1 MPIDVDELDMTFD
14 ELDEGEEGSEEEPS
28 NVEEDRPENEMD
40 EDFEL
45 EEEAEDVTPDGVT
58 EEDEEET
65 IDEEEEEIVDE
76 DVEEDED
83 SEEPDVSFVEDLG
96 KQFGLP
102 EEELESYDDTW
113 DDAMEVTRKAAENM
127 AQQQINQLFE
137 EYPDIAQFAQY
148 RQQGGDPQE
157 YYETVLNRTSYEDL
171 EISEDDTQTQE
182 QLVRQRLEVQNTPE
196 DQIDEEIQDY
206 KDAGLLKRQAER
218 SKRILQEHQEK
229 RQQELLEEQKRKAEE
244 QRQQALQEQKEYKQI
259 IEESNDL
266 NGIRLPENEKQKF
279 QEYLFEP
286 ADEDGMTQAEKKY
299 QNLSKEDA
307 LALDYLIMKDLDLGK
322 LVDNLAST
330 KKAGRLSDRL
340 KKSKKRDVKDK
351 SSRGSSRRRNSGDG
365 SLESFDPDSLLGNN

>member
-14 ELDEGEEGSEEEPS
+14 ELDEGEEQPEEEPS
-28 NVEEDRPENEMD
+28 DVDEDRPENDMD

-45 EEEAEDVTPDGVT
+45 EEEAEDVTPEGV
-58 EEDEEET
+58 EKEDEEED
-65 IDEEEEEIVDE
+65 IDEEGVDNEEDTNE
-76 DVEEDED
+76 DVEED
-83 SEEPDVSFVEDLG
+83 EEPDVSFVEDLG

-102 EEELESYDDTW
+102 DEELESYDDTW
-113 DDAMEVTRKAAENM
+113 DDAMEVTKKAAENM
-127 AQQQINQLFE
+127 AQQQINQLFKQ
-137 EYPDIAQFAQY
+137 YPDLAQYAQY
-148 RQQGGDPQE
+148 RRHGGDPQD
-157 YYETVLNRTSYEDL
+157 YYETVLNSQSYEDL
-171 EISEDDTQTQE
+171 EIGEDDVQTQE

-218 SKRILQEHQEK
+218 SKQILQQHQEQK
-229 RQQELLEEQKRKAEE
+229 QEELLKEQERKAEQ
-244 QRQQALQEQKEYKQI
+244 QRQQALEEQKEYKQI
-259 IEESNDL
+259 IQESNDL

-286 ADEDGMTQAEKKY
+286 ADEDGRTQAEKKY
-299 QNLSKEDA
+299 QSLSKEDA
-307 LALDYLIMKDLDLGK
+307 LAIDYLIMKDLDLGK

-340 KKSKKRDVKDK
+340 KKGKKRDVKDK
-351 SSRGSSRRRNSGDG
+351 SSRGGSRRRNSGNE